1 MSSCRGTSLTRRGL
15 IKSGL
20 AAGGFVVGGATLLVA
35 VNGGTRPASAAR
47 DVAPWALKLIEA
59 ARSQIGVTIEYDG
72 AYEALSFPGGD
83 IPRERGV
90 CTDVVIRAYRD
101 AFEFDLQKEVNADMS
116 RHFSAYPKRWGL
128 KRPDRNIDH
137 RRVPNLQTFFKRR
150 RGELSKRADPSD
162 FQPGD
167 LVTQVI
173 GGRLPHIG
181 IVSDRVAPSG
191 RLLFIHNIGGGTQE
205 EDVTASF
212 PVTGHYRFNPT

>member
-1 MSSCRGTSLTRRGL
+1 MQMLQAAGLTRRATVAG
-15 IKSGL
+15 GL
-20 AAGGFVVGGATLLVA
+20 AALAFGVPVQSGQAQ
-35 VNGGTRPASAAR
+35 AAR
-47 DVAPWALKLIEA
+47 VVEPWAQRLIEA
-59 ARSQIGVTIEYDG
+59 ARTQIGVTIEYDG

-90 CTDVVIRAYRD
+90 CTDVIIRAYRD
-101 AFEFDLQKEVNADMS
+101 AFDFDLQSAVNADMR
-116 RHFSAYPKRWGL
+116 RHFRAYPKRWGL

-150 RGELSKRADPSD
+150 NAVVAQPVSAIR

-167 LVTQVI
+167 MITQMI

-181 IVSDRVAPSG
+181 IISNRVADSG
-191 RLLFIHNIGGGTQE
+191 RPLFIHNIGAGAQE

-212 PVTGHYRFNPT
+212 PITGHYRFNPS